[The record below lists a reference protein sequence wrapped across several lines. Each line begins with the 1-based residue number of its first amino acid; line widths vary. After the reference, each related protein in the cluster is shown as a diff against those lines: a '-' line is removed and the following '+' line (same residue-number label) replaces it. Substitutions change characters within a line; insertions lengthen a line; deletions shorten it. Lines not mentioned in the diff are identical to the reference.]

1 MRRWVLPALRQTESP
16 EDGGRRALLA
26 LIGQVE
32 DTNLLRRGGRAALEQ
47 TARRARQV
55 LSAPPEELPGL
66 LEDFDRELIQAGLS
80 PGGCA
85 DLLAVGY
92 FLTFL

>member
-1 MRRWVLPALRQTESP
+1 MLFRS
-16 EDGGRRALLA
+16 
-26 LIGQVE
+26 
-32 DTNLLRRGGRAALEQ
+32 
-47 TARRARQV
+47 RQV